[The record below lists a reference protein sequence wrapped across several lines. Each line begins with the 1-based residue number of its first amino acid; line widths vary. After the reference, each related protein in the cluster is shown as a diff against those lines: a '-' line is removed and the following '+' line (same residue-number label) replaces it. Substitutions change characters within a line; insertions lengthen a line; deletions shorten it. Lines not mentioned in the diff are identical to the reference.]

1 MEEARLSSSDFLQRI
16 RRGYGLRIGA
26 LAGALWLAGG
36 CAYLP
41 GNDTNPSGNDTNL
54 SGNDTSLAG
63 NEAPVP
69 AGEETASK
77 RAPEP
82 PPKPPRPT
90 STKREREP
98 RPSHEAPTKPIAE
111 PEPAAPATVE
121 PPSPIYIES
130 DLLEIERSGG
140 VPVAVLLEAGASEG
154 LTRGMVGELLDRGQV
169 IGSLEIIAVYDEG
182 SRARIVGELSVPITF
197 ETSARIRN

>member
-1 MEEARLSSSDFLQRI
+1 LSSADFLQRI
-16 RRGYGLRIGA
+16 RRDYGLRIGA

-41 GNDTNPSGNDTNL
+41 RNDTNL
-54 SGNDTSLAG
+54 SGNDTNLAA
-63 NEAPVP
+63 NEAPVAESTVP
-69 AGEETASK
+69 GGEETASE

-82 PPKPPRPT
+82 PPEPPQT
-90 STKREREP
+90 TLTKRDPEP
-98 RPSHEAPTKPIAE
+98 RPSRVASKKPIVE

-121 PPSPIYIES
+121 PPSPNYIES

-140 VPVAVLLEAGASEG
+140 EPVAVLLEAGASEG

-169 IGSLEIIAVYDEG
+169 IGSLEIIAVYEEG
-182 SRARIVGELSVPITF
+182 SRARIVGELSVPITI
-197 ETSARIRN
+197 ETSARIQN